1 MKLTITIPGV
11 AAPKSI
17 KIVMKNGHPSMAN
30 NKRVRSWMTEV
41 ATAAKIV
48 MNQSEASYT
57 LRFPFKRD
65 MPIGIMV
72 DVYLPWAKGTKK
84 ALAATTGAH
93 VQKPDA
99 DNLLKPIMDALS
111 EAGIWEDDN
120 QVDRIFLQKWR
131 CPRGEERAEVTVSW

>member
-1 MKLTITIPGV
+1 MPKVEITVHGL

-30 NKRVRSWMTEV
+30 NKKVRSWMDEV
-41 ATAAKIV
+41 RWAAHPLVQAGEIPEGGQPV
-48 MNQSEASYT
+48 
-57 LRFPFKRD
+57 
-65 MPIGIMV
+65 GIMV
-72 DVYLPWAKGTKK
+72 DAYLPWQKATPKK
-84 ALAATTGAH
+84 LAATTGAH

-111 EAGIWEDDN
+111 YAGVWHDDN

-131 CPRGEERAEVTVSW
+131 CPRGEERAEITVTW